1 MGTHAALNRTK
12 FVHVLTAP
20 INWTLNTHAMLLFQ
34 CHSYNG
40 PLPMPH
46 YNLLI
51 PLFQMPFYQRHPFNF
66 PHQMPLLQFL
76 SSNAIYLK
84 FPRENP
90 TWNLPLQMPFFQL
103 DSSNPLFPIHR
114 HLIFFCHSSS
124 VLFSLSSPLFPSISK
139 YFFLSQS
146 YCFLSPL
153 DDLFFFPHFYFFIS
167 LWSVENPLLSLLSLF
182 SPFSPFSSFLS
193 TCSRPLLV
201 RFLLTAYYSPGTY
214 KCWGLDLGVAL
225 NLAVLFYINL

>member
-1 MGTHAALNRTK
+1 MPYTWNSPVK
-12 FVHVLTAP
+12 
-20 INWTLNTHAMLLFQ
+20 TLLE
-34 CHSYNG
+34 
-40 PLPMPH
+40 
-46 YNLLI
+46 
-51 PLFQMPFYQRHPFNF
+51 
-66 PHQMPLLQFL
+66 
-76 SSNAIYLK
+76 IYLFK
-84 FPRENP
+84 CPSSSSI
-90 TWNLPLQMPFFQL
+90 LQILFFQ
-103 DSSNPLFPIHR
+103 FIG
-114 HLIFFCHSSS
+114 IWFFFCHSSS

-182 SPFSPFSSFLS
+182 SLFSPFSSFLS
-193 TCSRPLLV
+193 TCSRPLLM
-201 RFLLTAYYSPGTY
+201 RFLLTVYYSPGTY